1 MTEENILARYTIQRE
16 LGRGT
21 LGAVYAARDRTT
33 GAIVALKR
41 LDPALLK
48 SDASLA
54 ERFLQHTRAARRLEH
69 ANIVRILDAG
79 AAAGTGYVA
88 MELLE
93 GRSLRSLLDEG
104 PLPVARAIRIAR
116 DVASGLAHAH
126 LAGVVHGGIK
136 PSNIMVLPSGAV
148 KITDF
153 GIAQLGQAV
162 TPEQMQGGAV
172 DHRSDLFA
180 LGALLY
186 EMLAHRPPFEGRS
199 PKEIMDN
206 ILHAEQPLPSQLNPL
221 VPRALDRIV
230 FSMLAVRPQ
239 DRLPGA
245 PILLRDLE
253 RIEEA
258 LGVGGVEDR
267 VPAQEA
273 PRFAPTERD
282 VLDHRR
288 AMMERESR
296 QRRSAIVPA
305 LALVVAVLAL
315 GLAGFMYYSSQS
327 VERPIVAK
335 EGSKE
340 PAPARPPEAPK
351 AVAEVQKPVPETPK
365 VAPEAPVVPEAPR
378 EPATMPAA
386 QAAPAQELPRAAQP
400 AVKEVQQQPA
410 AEVAEPQPAGTAQL
424 ILAVEPRGEIY
435 VDGEHRGT
443 TPPLTTLDLEP
454 GMHRIEVRSGARR
467 PFLTYMTVEPGDVR
481 RIRHDFNAKPS
492 RPPA

>member
-21 LGAVYAARDRTT
+21 LGAVYAARDRST

-126 LAGVVHGGIK
+126 LAVVVHGGIK
-136 PSNIMVLPSGAV
+136 PSNVMVLPSGAV

-162 TPEQMQGGAV
+162 SPEQMQGGAV

-199 PKEIMDN
+199 PKEMMDN

-230 FSMLAVRPQ
+230 FSLLAVRPE

-258 LGVGGVEDR
+258 L
-267 VPAQEA
+267 
-273 PRFAPTERD
+273 
-282 VLDHRR
+282 
-288 AMMERESR
+288 
-296 QRRSAIVPA
+296 
-305 LALVVAVLAL
+305 
-315 GLAGFMYYSSQS
+315 
-327 VERPIVAK
+327 
-335 EGSKE
+335 
-340 PAPARPPEAPK
+340 
-351 AVAEVQKPVPETPK
+351 
-365 VAPEAPVVPEAPR
+365 
-378 EPATMPAA
+378 
-386 QAAPAQELPRAAQP
+386 
-400 AVKEVQQQPA
+400 
-410 AEVAEPQPAGTAQL
+410 
-424 ILAVEPRGEIY
+424 
-435 VDGEHRGT
+435 
-443 TPPLTTLDLEP
+443 
-454 GMHRIEVRSGARR
+454 
-467 PFLTYMTVEPGDVR
+467 
-481 RIRHDFNAKPS
+481 
-492 RPPA
+492 